1 MVITDSSLVLRYKH
15 GTITEC
21 RGEAAEVDAESGK
34 KTAAEL
40 AKDLTPRER
49 LFVREYIADL
59 NGTQAAVRA
68 GYAGKS
74 AASQASRLLRKEAVR
89 AYRDALLQEKF
100 DEIGITRPSL
110 CAEAWEVYRRC
121 MQKKAVLEWD
131 SEKRAWI
138 ESGEWQFDAKGA
150 LRALDMLLR
159 MLPKDEEEDG
169 EDSFERLLAGEL

>member
-1 MVITDSSLVLRYKH
+1 M
-15 GTITEC
+15 
-21 RGEAAEVDAESGK
+21 EAER

-40 AKDLTPRER
+40 AKALTPRER
-49 LFVREYIADL
+49 LFVREYLADL
-59 NGTQAAVRA
+59 NGTQAAIRA

-74 AASQASRLLRKEAVR
+74 AAAQASRLLRKEAVR
-89 AYRDALLQEKF
+89 AYRDALMQEKF

-110 CAEAWEVYRRC
+110 CAEVWEVYRRC
-121 MQKKAVLEWD
+121 AQKKPVLEWD
-131 SEKRAWI
+131 SGQRAWI

-169 EDSFERLLAGEL
+169 EDSFEKLLAGEM

>member
-1 MVITDSSLVLRYKH
+1 MCYAYSRTK
-15 GTITEC
+15 

-49 LFVREYIADL
+49 LFVREYITDL
-59 NGTQAAVRA
+59 NGTQAAIRA
-68 GYAGKS
+68 GYAEKS

-110 CAEAWEVYRRC
+110 CAETWEVYRRC

-131 SEKRAWI
+131 SERRAWI